1 MPPTGVRFS
10 NGANKIAG
18 GNHFMNMFKLTV
30 VMLSLAAAVVTSAC
44 SKGSDSTVLAR
55 VNRASI
61 TVSDFKKQLDELDPR
76 MQQAVTTDPKAR
88 KEFLEDLIG
97 IEVLLQEA
105 RRQGMDKDP
114 EFKRR
119 QETLR
124 KKMEQRLQEE
134 AKNELFT
141 SLLKKELA
149 DKMSKL
155 PMPTDKEVQD
165 FYDKNRDKMY
175 NEAGKKLSLKEVE
188 PQIKRRLIQE
198 KQRELYLEYAKS
210 LRSKSKVSIDE
221 KALDAAAASFSQ
233 PTLTNELQLPTPPAS
248 KEESK
253 K

>member
-1 MPPTGVRFS
+1 
-10 NGANKIAG
+10 
-18 GNHFMNMFKLTV
+18 MNMLKLTI
-30 VMLSLAAAVVTSAC
+30 MLTLALAVAASGC

-61 TVSDFKKQLDELDPR
+61 TVSDFKKQLEELDPR

-97 IEVLLQEA
+97 IEVVLQEA
-105 RRQGMDKDP
+105 RRQGLDKDA
-114 EFKRR
+114 EFKKR
-119 QETLR
+119 QEALR
-124 KKMEQRLQEE
+124 KKLEQRMQED

-141 SLLKKELA
+141 NLLKKELA

-165 FYDKNRDKMY
+165 FYNKNKDRMR
-175 NEAGKKLSLKEVE
+175 NEVGKQLSLKEVE
-188 PQIKRRLIQE
+188 PQIKRRLVQE
-198 KQRELYLEYAKS
+198 KQRELYLEYAKA
-210 LRSKSKVSIDE
+210 LRAKAKVSIDE

-233 PTLTNELQLPTPPAS
+233 PSLPNELQLQTPPAT

>member
-1 MPPTGVRFS
+1 
-10 NGANKIAG
+10 
-18 GNHFMNMFKLTV
+18 MNMLKLTI
-30 VMLSLAAAVVTSAC
+30 MLTLALAVAASGC

-61 TVSDFKKQLDELDPR
+61 TVSDFKKQLEELDPR

-97 IEVLLQEA
+97 IEVVLQEA
-105 RRQGMDKDP
+105 RRQGLDKDA
-114 EFKRR
+114 EFKKR
-119 QETLR
+119 QEALR
-124 KKMEQRLQEE
+124 KKLEQRMQED

-141 SLLKKELA
+141 NLLKKELA

-165 FYDKNRDKMY
+165 FYNKNKDRMR
-175 NEAGKKLSLKEVE
+175 NEVGKQLSLKEVE
-188 PQIKRRLIQE
+188 PQIKRRLVQE
-198 KQRELYLEYAKS
+198 KQRELYLEYAKA
-210 LRSKSKVSIDE
+210 LRAKAKVSIDE

-233 PTLTNELQLPTPPAS
+233 PSPPNELQLQTPPAT

>member
-1 MPPTGVRFS
+1 
-10 NGANKIAG
+10 
-18 GNHFMNMFKLTV
+18 MNMFKLTI
-30 VMLSLAAAVVTSAC
+30 VMLTLALAVASGSC

-61 TVSDFKKQLDELDPR
+61 TVSDFKKQLEELDPR

-97 IEVLLQEA
+97 IEVVLQEA
-105 RRQGMDKDP
+105 RRQGMDKDA
-114 EFKRR
+114 EFKKR

-141 SLLKKELA
+141 NLLKKELA
-149 DKMSKL
+149 DKMNKL

-165 FYDKNRDKMY
+165 FYDKNKDKMY

-188 PQIKRRLIQE
+188 PQIKRRLVQE
-198 KQRELYLEYAKS
+198 KQRELYLEYAKA
-210 LRSKSKVSIDE
+210 LRAKAKISIDE

-233 PTLTNELQLPTPPAS
+233 PTLTNELQPQLQTPPAT

>member
-1 MPPTGVRFS
+1 
-10 NGANKIAG
+10 
-18 GNHFMNMFKLTV
+18 MNMLKLTI
-30 VMLSLAAAVVTSAC
+30 MLTLALAVAASGC

-61 TVSDFKKQLDELDPR
+61 TVSDFKKQLEELDPR

-97 IEVLLQEA
+97 IEVVLQEA
-105 RRQGMDKDP
+105 RRQGLDKDA
-114 EFKRR
+114 EFKKR
-119 QETLR
+119 QEALR
-124 KKMEQRLQEE
+124 KKLEQRMQED

-141 SLLKKELA
+141 NLLKKELA

-165 FYDKNRDKMY
+165 FYNKNKDRMR
-175 NEAGKKLSLKEVE
+175 NEVGKQLSLKEVE
-188 PQIKRRLIQE
+188 PQIKRRLVQE
-198 KQRELYLEYAKS
+198 KQRELYLEYAKA
-210 LRSKSKVSIDE
+210 LRAKAKVSIDE

-233 PTLTNELQLPTPPAS
+233 PSPPNELQLQTPPAT
-248 KEESK
+248 KGESK

>member
-1 MPPTGVRFS
+1 
-10 NGANKIAG
+10 
-18 GNHFMNMFKLTV
+18 MNMFKLTI
-30 VMLSLAAAVVTSAC
+30 VMLTLAVAVATSAC

-61 TVSDFKKQLDELDPR
+61 TVADFKKQLDELDPR

-88 KEFLEDLIG
+88 MEFLEDLIG
-97 IEVLLQEA
+97 IEVVLQEA
-105 RRQGMDKDP
+105 RRQGMDKDA
-114 EFKRR
+114 EFKKR
-119 QETLR
+119 QEMLK
-124 KKMEQRLQEE
+124 KKMEQRLQDE

-141 SLLKKELA
+141 NLLKKELA

-165 FYDKNRDKMY
+165 FYDKNRDKMH

-188 PQIKRRLIQE
+188 PQIKRRLVQE
-198 KQRELYLEYAKS
+198 KQRELYLEYAKA
-210 LRSKSKVSIDE
+210 LRAKAKISIDE
-221 KALDAAAASFSQ
+221 KALDVAVASFSQ
-233 PTLTNELQLPTPPAS
+233 PSLTNEPQLQIPPAT

>member
-1 MPPTGVRFS
+1 
-10 NGANKIAG
+10 
-18 GNHFMNMFKLTV
+18 MNLIKLTV
-30 VMLSLAAAVVTSAC
+30 VMLTFAVAVATTSC

-55 VNRASI
+55 VNRSSI
-61 TVSDFKKQLDELDPR
+61 TVSDFKKQLEELDPR

-97 IEVLLQEA
+97 IEVVLQEA
-105 RRQGMDKDP
+105 RRQGMDKDA
-114 EFKRR
+114 EFKKR
-119 QETLR
+119 QELLR
-124 KKMEQRLQEE
+124 SKMEQRLQEE

-141 SLLKKELA
+141 NLLKKELA

-210 LRSKSKVSIDE
+210 LRAKAKVSIDE
-221 KALDAAAASFSQ
+221 KALDVAAASFSQ
-233 PTLTNELQLPTPPAS
+233 PTSTNELQLQKPQAA
-248 KEESK
+248 KDERK

>member
-1 MPPTGVRFS
+1 
-10 NGANKIAG
+10 
-18 GNHFMNMFKLTV
+18 MNMFKLTI
-30 VMLSLAAAVVTSAC
+30 VMLTLAVVVATSAC

-88 KEFLEDLIG
+88 MEFLEDLIG
-97 IEVLLQEA
+97 IEVVLQEA
-105 RRQGMDKDP
+105 RRQGMDKDA
-114 EFKRR
+114 EFKKR

-124 KKMEQRLQEE
+124 KKMEQRLQDE

-141 SLLKKELA
+141 NLLKKELA

-165 FYDKNRDKMY
+165 FYDKNKDKMH

-188 PQIKRRLIQE
+188 PQIKRRLVQE
-198 KQRELYLEYAKS
+198 KQRDLYLEYAKT
-210 LRSKSKVSIDE
+210 LRAKAKISIDE

-233 PTLTNELQLPTPPAS
+233 PSIMNEPQLQIPPAT

>member
-1 MPPTGVRFS
+1 
-10 NGANKIAG
+10 
-18 GNHFMNMFKLTV
+18 MNMFKLTA
-30 VMLSLAAAVVTSAC
+30 VMLTLAAAVVTSAC
-44 SKGSDSTVLAR
+44 SKGSDGAVLAR
-55 VNRASI
+55 VNRSSI
-61 TVSDFKKQLDELDPR
+61 TVSDFKKQLEELDPR

-97 IEVLLQEA
+97 IEVVLQEA

-114 EFKRR
+114 EFKKR

-124 KKMEQRLQEE
+124 KKMEQRLQDE

-141 SLLKKELA
+141 NLLKKELA
-149 DKMSKL
+149 DKMGKL

-188 PQIKRRLIQE
+188 PQIKRRLVQE
-198 KQRELYLEYAKS
+198 KQRELYLEYAKA
-210 LRSKSKVSIDE
+210 LRAKSKVSIDE

-233 PTLTNELQLPTPPAS
+233 PTLTNELQLPTPPAAG

>member
-1 MPPTGVRFS
+1 
-10 NGANKIAG
+10 
-18 GNHFMNMFKLTV
+18 MNMFKLTA
-30 VMLSLAAAVVTSAC
+30 VMLTLAAAVVTSAC
-44 SKGSDSTVLAR
+44 SKGSDGAVLAR
-55 VNRASI
+55 VNRSSI
-61 TVSDFKKQLDELDPR
+61 TVSDFKKQLEELDPR

-97 IEVLLQEA
+97 IEVVLQEA

-114 EFKRR
+114 EFKKR

-124 KKMEQRLQEE
+124 KKMEQRLQDE

-141 SLLKKELA
+141 NLLKKELA
-149 DKMSKL
+149 DKMGKL

-188 PQIKRRLIQE
+188 PQIKRRLVQE
-198 KQRELYLEYAKS
+198 KQRELYLEYAKA
-210 LRSKSKVSIDE
+210 LRAKSKVSIDE
-221 KALDAAAASFSQ
+221 KALDTAAASFSQ
-233 PTLTNELQLPTPPAS
+233 PTLTNELKLPTPPAAS